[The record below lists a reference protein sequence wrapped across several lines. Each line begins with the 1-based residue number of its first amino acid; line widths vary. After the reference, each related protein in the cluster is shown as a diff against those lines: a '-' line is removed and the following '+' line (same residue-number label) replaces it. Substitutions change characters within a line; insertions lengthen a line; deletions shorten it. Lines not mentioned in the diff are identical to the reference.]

1 MEPRVHFITLG
12 VADIAASRK
21 FYVDGL
27 GWAPSFEVPGDIV
40 FLQVG
45 PGLVLGL
52 FGREDLAGDIG
63 EGVGAGRTEGLPFT
77 LSHNVDSEEA
87 VVTALADAEAAGAQV
102 LKTPQ
107 RAEFGGF
114 HAYFADPDGFRW
126 EVCFNPGWRVEEDG
140 TVRIGAV
147 EA

>member
-1 MEPRVHFITLG
+1 MQPRIHFITLG
-12 VADIAASRK
+12 VTDIDASRK

-27 GWAPSFEVPGDIV
+27 GWTPAFEVPGDII

-63 EGVGAGRTEGLPFT
+63 DIAPGTSAGFT

-87 VVTALADAEAAGAQV
+87 VVRAFAEAEAAGATV
-102 LKTPQ
+102 LKSPQ

-126 EVCFNPGWRVEEDG
+126 EICFNPGFYVDEDG

-147 EA
+147 DG

>member
-1 MEPRVHFITLG
+1 MEPRLHFITLG
-12 VADIAASRK
+12 VNDIAASRK

-27 GWAPSFEVPGDIV
+27 GWTPSFEVPGDIV

-45 PGLVLGL
+45 PGLILGL

-63 EGVGAGRTEGLPFT
+63 GDIAPGTHTGFT
-77 LSHNVDSEEA
+77 LSHNVDSEDA
-87 VVTALADAEAAGAQV
+87 VVSALADAEAAGATV
-102 LKTPQ
+102 LKSPQ

-126 EVCFNPGWRVEEDG
+126 EICFNPGWRVEEDG
-140 TVRIGAV
+140 TVRIGTV
-147 EA
+147 ES